1 MESARMHKITVTET
15 TNVYGNVVLFTDASK
30 AKVVYCECNKYMC
43 IPFRYG
49 DGIFGKIL
57 NVNGGTVSPHASAE
71 VTIDVYYYNWWI
83 PYWIFIFTK
92 YSTAKNYTNLNVPY
106 AKRQRR

>member
-1 MESARMHKITVTET
+1 MESARMHKITVTGT
-15 TNVYGNVVLFTDASK
+15 TNVYGNVVLFNDASK

-57 NVNGGTVSPHASAE
+57 NVNSGTVSPYASAE
-71 VTIDVYYYNWWI
+71 VTIDVYYYYNWWI
-83 PYWIFIFTK
+83 QHMTYLLK
-92 YSTAKNYTNLNVPY
+92 
-106 AKRQRR
+106 